1 MKSDPARLK
10 KLAAAL
16 NEGIPVCAALEQAG
30 WSESQAKK
38 GFQKVPQAVFGMLN
52 TPTRKRIENLI
63 NLGKSFTP
71 EDQENL
77 VRGRLADN
85 VVKGSDRGVMS
96 AKALGSDKRVSMFTP
111 EFQQG
116 IIVLQPPNM
125 TAEQMQKAL
134 EAPDE

>member
-1 MKSDPARLK
+1 MKVSRF
-10 KLAAAL
+10 AL
-16 NEGIPVCAALEQAG
+16 L
-30 WSESQAKK
+30 WSRQDGASPK
-38 GFQKVPQAVFGMLN
+38 
-52 TPTRKRIENLI
+52 RKRDFR
-63 NLGKSFTP
+63 KSASGFRDAKYSNAQTHRKPYQSWKVIHP

-134 EAPDE
+134 QAPDE